1 MKNVRKL
8 NMGMIGGGEGS
19 FIGSVHRI
27 AAAMDG
33 QIQLVS
39 AALSSRP
46 KVAKESGKQLCLP
59 EDRIYTTFEEMILTE
74 SNLPEG
80 LRMDFVAIVTPN
92 NVHFEPAML
101 ALNHGFHVVIDK
113 PITFSTEEAR
123 LLEDKVRETGLM
135 LCLTHTYS
143 GYPMVKQAKDMLKRN
158 ELGVIR
164 KIYIEYPQGWLSQP
178 IEKEGSAQALW
189 RTDPSRS
196 GKAGC
201 MGDIGTHA
209 AHLAEY
215 VSGLQI
221 THLCANLNT
230 YVEGRQLDDDG
241 DILLKFEKGAT
252 GVLSASQ
259 IAAGEEN
266 ALKIR
271 IYGELGGL
279 EWNQQEPNSLLVKW
293 QQGPMSVYRAGS
305 NHAHQLGDHA
315 LAHCRTPSGHPE
327 GYLEA
332 FANIYRSFVKRLSAR
347 LFGGTVDE
355 SIYVFPDVADGL
367 RGMAFIDCVIKSAAS
382 DHKWTAFEV

>member
-1 MKNVRKL
+1 MKKVRKL

-46 KVAKESGKQLCLP
+46 DVAKESGKQLCLP
-59 EDRIYTTFEEMILTE
+59 EDRIYTTFDEMISKE
-74 SNLPEG
+74 SQLPEG
-80 LRMDFVAIVTPN
+80 VRMDFVAIVTPN

-101 ALNHGFHVVIDK
+101 ALSHGFHVVIDK

-123 LLEDKVRETGLM
+123 LLDEKVRETGLM
-135 LCLTHTYS
+135 LCLTHTYA

-164 KIYIEYPQGWLSQP
+164 KIYIEYPQGWLSQA

-196 GKAGC
+196 GKSGC

-230 YVEGRQLDDDG
+230 YVEGRQLEDDG
-241 DILLKFEKGAT
+241 DVLLKFEKGAT

-279 EWNQQEPNSLLVKW
+279 EWSQQEPNSLLIKW
-293 QQGPMSVYRAGS
+293 QKGPMSVYRAGS
-305 NHAHQLGDHA
+305 NHAHQLSDYA

-332 FANIYRSFVKRLSAR
+332 FANLYLSFAKVLSAR

-355 SIYVFPDVADGL
+355 GIYDFPDATDGL
-367 RGMAFIDCVIKSAAS
+367 RGMAFIDCVVKSAES
-382 DHKWTAFEV
+382 EVKWTAFEV